1 MDEYNAKQQACI
13 DEWNGVDSEY
23 CDGGIITEFLKEF
36 NKIPAGPDTYCILKK
51 TEWVGEVVEENLT
64 LDEATNTLTIQM
76 TQTFASSVI
85 EYLKGSHLKTLSGAV
100 YTIKKED

>member
-1 MDEYNAKQQACI
+1 MTEYNAKQQACI

-23 CDGGIITEFLKEF
+23 CEEGIITEFLKEF
-36 NKIPAGPDTYCILKK
+36 NKIPTGPDTYCILKK

-76 TQTFASSVI
+76 QQTFASSVI
-85 EYLKGSHLKTLSGAV
+85 EYLKGSHLKTLSGV
-100 YTIKKED
+100 TYTIKKED

>member
-1 MDEYNAKQQACI
+1 MTEYNAKQQACI

-36 NKIPAGPDTYCILKK
+36 NKIPTGPDTYCIWKK
-51 TEWVGEVVEENLT
+51 TESINDVVEKNLT

-76 TQTFASSVI
+76 TQTFAPSVI